1 MKVYLYT
8 KIVLTAIAIGLF
20 LNVIKEINPLV
31 ALAQRWKADG
41 HYTVEIRHSGDIG
54 ILEKTVNGKP

>member
-1 MKVYLYT
+1 MKVDLYT

-31 ALAQRWKADG
+31 ALAQ
-41 HYTVEIRHSGDIG
+41 HI
-54 ILEKTVNGKP
+54 